1 MYVLLELGVK
11 FQLTVYTG
19 EESDM
24 FVTIC
29 VGVCSGSLERDV
41 FVILQTVEDGNAE
54 AGAFCNLKVITSFL
68 KYLYECFLIKCA
80 CVATYNYVCMYIMYT
95 GADFVP
101 LVDGQVLFTSG
112 SSVASG
118 SFECQNISIIDDD
131 CVEEEESF
139 SVEIEPGADQPVL
152 IDGASSV
159 PVVIPQDPADS
170 K

>member
-1 MYVLLELGVK
+1 
-11 FQLTVYTG
+11 
-19 EESDM
+19 
-24 FVTIC
+24 
-29 VGVCSGSLERDV
+29 
-41 FVILQTVEDGNAE
+41 
-54 AGAFCNLKVITSFL
+54 
-68 KYLYECFLIKCA
+68 
-80 CVATYNYVCMYIMYT
+80 MYIMYT

-139 SVEIEPGADQPVL
+139 SVEIEPGADQPVF

-159 PVVIPQDPADS
+159 PVVIPQDPADC